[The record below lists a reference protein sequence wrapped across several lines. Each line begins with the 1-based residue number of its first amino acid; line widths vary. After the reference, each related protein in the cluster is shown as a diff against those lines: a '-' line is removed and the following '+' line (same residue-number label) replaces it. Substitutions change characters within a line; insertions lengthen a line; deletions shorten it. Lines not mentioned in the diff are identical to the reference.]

1 MAFAAKNGEGTPQEG
16 PLLECMQEITPRL
29 VFPTPAFACWEH
41 HSEGSRGRQ
50 CVHEQNCRR
59 PAKSVFYALRS
70 RYVRLRRRRTARR
83 GAAAYG
89 DASQCLAEA
98 RTQEIGFSGVYLLLL
113 CANCDRGRRPP

>member
-29 VFPTPAFACWEH
+29 VFPTPAFVCWEH

-59 PAKSVFYALRS
+59 PAKSVFYALRIYGRGTYGLGVGVPPAAERRPMVTPIS
-70 RYVRLRRRRTARR
+70 AWRRLGRRR
-83 GAAAYG
+83 
-89 DASQCLAEA
+89 
-98 RTQEIGFSGVYLLLL
+98 
-113 CANCDRGRRPP
+113 